1 MENPETI
8 WLVGAAAL
16 VAGVLIGVLAY
27 RRFFAPRIREA
38 DQARAELTAAR
49 EELENFKASVN
60 QHFDKTSELVNDL
73 TQNYARVYQH
83 LAEGAQTLGDGRRF
97 SNALEQQP
105 GRVSIALADASVVPE
120 KPVEPAAEAADA
132 DAPVRGE
139 SESAEEEIAEP
150 AAAAPATDTDAETRD
165 PEPGK
170 AGAKTEAEN
179 PSSDDT
185 ETKDAVEDS
194 IAVKKSVPEDQPEK
208 SGDSDS
214 SVEAQEPVV
223 NIDALEEALEKGGA
237 KQPTVTG
244 EDAKDDSGDRQRS
257 TTH

>member
-8 WLVGAAAL
+8 WLIGAAAL
-16 VAGVLIGVLAY
+16 VAGILIGVLAY
-27 RRFFAPRIREA
+27 RRFFAPSIREA

-120 KPVEPAAEAADA
+120 KPVEPAAGAADA
-132 DAPVRGE
+132 DAAVRGE
-139 SESAEEEIAEP
+139 SESTETEIAKS
-150 AAAAPATDTDAETRD
+150 AAATPATGTDAETRD

-170 AGAKTEAEN
+170 AGAKNEAEN

-185 ETKDAVEDS
+185 ETKDAVNDS
-194 IAVKKSVPEDQPEK
+194 ITGKKSAPEDQSEK
-208 SGDSDS
+208 PGDPDSGA
-214 SVEAQEPVV
+214 EAEEPVV
-223 NIDALEEALEKGGA
+223 NVDALEEALEKGGG
-237 KQPTVTG
+237 KQPTLNDG
-244 EDAKDDSGDRQRS
+244 EAKADSGDRQRS